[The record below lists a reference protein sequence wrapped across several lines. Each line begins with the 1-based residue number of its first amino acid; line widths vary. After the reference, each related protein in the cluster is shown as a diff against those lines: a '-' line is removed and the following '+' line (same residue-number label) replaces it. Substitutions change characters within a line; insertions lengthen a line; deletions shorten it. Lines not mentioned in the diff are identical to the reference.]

1 MIPSSKERDL
11 AQEQKTNPHPLIFL
25 SAILALI
32 FTLHSGCKKG
42 DKIPSLKQSGNFNL
56 LLITIDSLRVDR
68 IGVYG
73 FRNART
79 PNIDRLAE
87 NGLMFKNCYA
97 PVPLSLPSHCTIFT
111 GREPLA
117 HGVRNNGADFLPDSE
132 QTWAEV
138 MKNRGFETYALVSSY
153 LLHSKFGLKQGFDT
167 FDDWLDYSSIIN
179 TVRTAIAA
187 NQVFARFQS
196 WLERRTPNKFFAWVH
211 FSDPRAPTEAPPEFA
226 GMFENDPYSGK
237 VALVD
242 HYIGEMVHALEA
254 KKLMDRTVVVIA
266 GSHGEALYE
275 HREWGHGLFC
285 YEPTL
290 KVPLIIHNPTAFG
303 ESRVIASRVR
313 LLDLMPS
320 LLQLFNLE
328 SPFGVQG
335 ESFLPLLLKKNRG
348 RQIDQPVYFESMSGF
363 QEMGFAPLTGL
374 ISENYKYIS
383 LPEAELYDLKTDP
396 AEKENLVLTKSEL
409 SRKMDT
415 ALGLYIENLQGKKQ
429 EALGKAE
436 QSRQENPA
444 VKGRAFG
451 SPLARG
457 LYPRASTA
465 EVDPRAKPG
474 ALTRDVNTR
483 LSTAEADPQT
493 KPGAPAAAPAAVDPK
508 KGIDAVERM
517 LEVERLIYSEKWGGA
532 EKELQ
537 GIRSDYQ
544 DWRLP
549 QVVDYQYLMDKKKND
564 PGKIIETLR
573 QAVEK
578 YPEKDRFKL
587 SLAQMFTSTGRLGE
601 AEKICVEAL
610 AGNPRLTQAYIL
622 LGTIYRKNGTAAQV
636 RSCLEK
642 ALEQEPQNA
651 RLQLEY
657 AARLAELGE
666 KEKSLDILK
675 NLLKN
680 RSLTADPAGADIQA
694 DIGGLLIKIGEFEMA
709 NTLLLDL
716 VANGQGNSMVWTQ
729 IGLGYFNKGNLEKA
743 RESLEKAVSL
753 DPRNAIALSGM
764 GTFHLS
770 LFRRQ
775 KQKVDLEKA
784 ITYYTQAKTAS
795 PELVSAINGLGAAFR
810 YSGDPERAI
819 ACWKQV
825 LDIDPGFTD
834 IYFNLGITL
843 IETGRRQEALKYLNM
858 CKEKYSDRLSEK
870 ERQQLDSLISEI
882 K

>member
-1 MIPSSKERDL
+1 MIPGSKERDL
-11 AQEQKTNPHPLIFL
+11 AQAQKTNPHPLISL
-25 SAILALI
+25 LAILTLI

-42 DKIPSLKQSGNFNL
+42 HKIPSLKQSENFNL

-73 FRNART
+73 FRNAQT

-117 HGVRNNGADFLPDSE
+117 HGVRNNGTDFLPDSE

-138 MKNRGFETYALVSSY
+138 MKNSGFETHALVSSY

-167 FDDWLDYSSIIN
+167 FDDSLDYSSIIN
-179 TVRTAIAA
+179 NFRTTIAA
-187 NQVFARFQS
+187 DQVFSRFQS
-196 WLERRTPNKFFAWVH
+196 WLEQRTPNKFFAWVH
-211 FSDPRAPTEAPPEFA
+211 FSDPQAPYKPPPEYA
-226 GMFENDPYSGK
+226 KMSESDPYSGE

-242 HYIGEMVHALEA
+242 HYIGEIVRALEG

-266 GSHGEALYE
+266 GSHGESLQE

-290 KVPLIIHNPTAFG
+290 KVPLLIHNPTAFG
-303 ESRVIASRVR
+303 EKQVIASRVR

-328 SPFGVQG
+328 SPVGVQG
-335 ESFLPLLLKKNRG
+335 KSFLYLLSKKNRG

-396 AEKENLVLTKSEL
+396 AEMENLVLTKSEL
-409 SRKMDT
+409 AQKMDT
-415 ALGLYIENLQGKKQ
+415 ALGLYIENHQGKKQ
-429 EALGKAE
+429 EALGKAK
-436 QSRQENPA
+436 QSQRENQA
-444 VKGRAFG
+444 IKGRAFG

-465 EVDPRAKPG
+465 EVDPRAMPG
-474 ALTRDVNTR
+474 
-483 LSTAEADPQT
+483 
-493 KPGAPAAAPAAVDPK
+493 APAAVDPK

-517 LEVERLIYSEKWGGA
+517 LEVERLIYSEKWSEA
-532 EKELQ
+532 DKALQ
-537 GIRSDYQ
+537 GIRSDYK

-549 QVVDYQYLMDKKKND
+549 QAFDYQYLIDKKKND
-564 PGKIIETLR
+564 PRKIEETLR
-573 QAVEK
+573 QAAEK
-578 YPEKDRFKL
+578 YPERDRFKL
-587 SLAQMFTSTGRLGE
+587 SLAQMFTYAGRLGE
-601 AEKICVEAL
+601 AEKICVEEL
-610 AGNPRLTQAYIL
+610 ARNPSLTQAYIL
-622 LGTIYRKNGTAAQV
+622 LGTIYQKNGAAAQV
-636 RSCLEK
+636 LSCLEK

-680 RSLTADPAGADIQA
+680 RSLTADPAGANIQA

-716 VANGQGNSMVWTQ
+716 VANGKGNSMVWTQ

-743 RESLEKAVSL
+743 RESLEKAISL
-753 DPRNAIALSGM
+753 DPHNAIALSSM

-770 LFRRQ
+770 LFRLQ
-775 KQKVDLEKA
+775 KQKDDLEKA
-784 ITYYTQAKTAS
+784 ITYYTQAKKAS
-795 PELVSAINGLGAAFR
+795 PELVSAINGLGVAFR
-810 YSGDPERAI
+810 YAGDHERAI

>member
-1 MIPSSKERDL
+1 MIPGSKERDL
-11 AQEQKTNPHPLIFL
+11 AQAQKTNPHPLISL
-25 SAILALI
+25 LAILTLI

-42 DKIPSLKQSGNFNL
+42 HKIPSLKQSENFNL
-56 LLITIDSLRVDR
+56 LFITIDSLRVDH

-73 FRNART
+73 FRNAQT

-117 HGVRNNGADFLPDSE
+117 HGVRNNGTDFLPDSE

-138 MKNRGFETYALVSSY
+138 MKNQGFETYALVSSY

-167 FDDWLDYSSIIN
+167 FDDSLDYSSIIHN
-179 TVRTAIAA
+179 VWTTIAA
-187 NQVFARFQS
+187 DQVFSRFQS
-196 WLERRTPNKFFAWVH
+196 WLEQRTPNKFFAWVH
-211 FSDPRAPTEAPPEFA
+211 FCDPQAPYKPPPEYA
-226 GMFENDPYSGK
+226 RMSENDPYSGE

-242 HYIGEMVHALEA
+242 HYIGEIVHALEA

-266 GSHGEALYE
+266 GSHGEALHE

-290 KVPLIIHNPTAFG
+290 KVPLIIHNSAAFR
-303 ESRVIASRVR
+303 EKQVIASRVR

-328 SPFGVQG
+328 SPVGVQG
-335 ESFLPLLLKKNRG
+335 KSFLYLLSKKNRG

-396 AEKENLVLTKSEL
+396 AEMENLVLTKSEL
-409 SRKMDT
+409 AQKMDT
-415 ALGLYIENLQGKKQ
+415 ALGLYIENHQGKKQ
-429 EALGKAE
+429 EARGKAK
-436 QSRQENPA
+436 QSQQENQA
-444 VKGRAFG
+444 I
-451 SPLARG
+451 
-457 LYPRASTA
+457 
-465 EVDPRAKPG
+465 
-474 ALTRDVNTR
+474 
-483 LSTAEADPQT
+483 
-493 KPGAPAAAPAAVDPK
+493 DPK

-517 LEVERLIYSEKWGGA
+517 LEVERLIYFEKWGEA
-532 EKELQ
+532 DMALQ

-544 DWRLP
+544 DWKLP
-549 QVVDYQYLMDKKKND
+549 QAFDYQYLIDKKKND
-564 PGKIIETLR
+564 PRKIEETLR
-573 QAVEK
+573 QAAEK
-578 YPEKDRFKL
+578 YPESDRFKL
-587 SLAQMFTSTGRLGE
+587 SLAQMFTYTGRLGE
-601 AEKICVEAL
+601 AEKICVEEL
-610 AGNPRLTQAYIL
+610 ARNPGLTQAYIL
-622 LGTIYRKNGTAAQV
+622 LGTIYQKNGTAAQV
-636 RSCLEK
+636 LSCLEK

-680 RSLTADPAGADIQA
+680 RSLTADPAGANIQA

-716 VANGQGNSMVWTQ
+716 VANGKGNSMVWTQ

-743 RESLEKAVSL
+743 RESLEKAISL
-753 DPRNAIALSGM
+753 DPHNAIALSSL

-770 LFRRQ
+770 LFRLQ
-775 KQKVDLEKA
+775 KQKDDLEKA
-784 ITYYTQAKTAS
+784 ITYYAQAKKAS
-795 PELVSAINGLGAAFR
+795 PELVSAINGLGVAFR
-810 YSGDPERAI
+810 YAGDHERAI

-858 CKEKYSDRLSEK
+858 CKEKYSDRLREK

>member
-11 AQEQKTNPHPLIFL
+11 GQEQKTNPHPLISRL
-25 SAILALI
+25 AILTLI

-42 DKIPSLKQSGNFNL
+42 DKIPSLKQSENFNL
-56 LLITIDSLRVDR
+56 LLITVDSLRADR

-97 PVPLSLPSHCTIFT
+97 SVPLSLPSHCTIFT

-117 HGVRNNGADFLPDSE
+117 HGVRHNGADFLPDSE

-138 MKNRGFETYALVSSY
+138 MKNNGFETYALVSSY
-153 LLHSKFGLKQGFDT
+153 LLHSKFGLNQGFDA
-167 FDDWLDYSSIIN
+167 FDDWLDYGSIIN

-187 NQVFARFQS
+187 DQVFARFQS
-196 WLERRTPNKFFAWVH
+196 WLERRTPKKFFAWVH
-211 FSDPRAPTEAPPEFA
+211 FSDPRAPAEAPPEFA

-242 HYIGEMVHALEA
+242 HYIGEMVQALEA
-254 KKLMDRTVVVIA
+254 KKLMNRTVVVIA
-266 GSHGEALYE
+266 GSHGEALHE
-275 HREWGHGLFC
+275 HREWGAGLFC

-290 KVPLIIHNPTAFG
+290 KVPLIIHNPAAFG
-303 ESRVIASRVR
+303 ESRVMASRVR

-328 SPFGVQG
+328 SPVGVQG
-335 ESFLPLLLKKNRG
+335 KSFLPLLSKKNRG

-363 QEMGFAPLTGL
+363 QEMGFAPLTGF

-409 SRKMDT
+409 AQKMDT
-415 ALGLYIENLQGKKQ
+415 ALGLTIENLQGKKQ
-429 EALGKAE
+429 EAFGKAE
-436 QSRQENPA
+436 QNRQGKPA
-444 VKGRAFG
+444 VKGRASG

-457 LYPRASTA
+457 SYPRASTA

-474 ALTRDVNTR
+474 A
-483 LSTAEADPQT
+483 
-493 KPGAPAAAPAAVDPK
+493 PAAVDPK
-508 KGIDAVERM
+508 NGIDAVERM
-517 LEVERLIYSEKWGGA
+517 LEVERLIYSEKWSGA

-549 QVVDYQYLMDKKKND
+549 QVVDYQYLLDKKKND

-601 AEKICVEAL
+601 AEKIYVEAL

-622 LGTIYRKNGTAAQV
+622 LGTIYRKTGTAAQV
-636 RSCLEK
+636 LSCLDK

-651 RLQLEY
+651 RLQMEY

-680 RSLTADPAGADIQA
+680 LSLTADPAGADIQA

-709 NTLLLDL
+709 STLLLDV
-716 VANGQGNSMVWTQ
+716 VAKGQGNSLVWTQ

-764 GTFHLS
+764 GTYHLS

-784 ITYYTQAKTAS
+784 ITYYTQAKSAS

-810 YSGDPERAI
+810 YAGDPERAI

-825 LDIDPGFTD
+825 LDMDPGFTD

-843 IETGRRQEALKYLNM
+843 IETGRRQEALKYLNT

>member
-1 MIPSSKERDL
+1 MIPDSKERDL
-11 AQEQKTNPHPLIFL
+11 AQAQKTNPHPLISL
-25 SAILALI
+25 LAILTLI

-42 DKIPSLKQSGNFNL
+42 HKIPSLKQSENFNL

-73 FRNART
+73 FRNAQT

-117 HGVRNNGADFLPDSE
+117 HGVRNNGTDFLPDSE

-138 MKNRGFETYALVSSY
+138 MKNQGFETYALVSSY

-167 FDDWLDYSSIIN
+167 FDDSLDYSSIIHN
-179 TVRTAIAA
+179 FRTTIAA
-187 NQVFARFQS
+187 DQVFSRFQS
-196 WLERRTPNKFFAWVH
+196 WLEQRTPNKFFAWVH
-211 FSDPRAPTEAPPEFA
+211 FSDPQAPYKPPPEHA
-226 GMFENDPYSGK
+226 RMSENDPTSGE
-237 VALVD
+237 VALAD
-242 HYIGEMVHALEA
+242 HYIGEIVRALEA

-266 GSHGEALYE
+266 GSHGESLQE

-303 ESRVIASRVR
+303 EKQVIASRVR

-320 LLQLFNLE
+320 LFQLFNLE
-328 SPFGVQG
+328 SPVGVQG
-335 ESFLPLLLKKNRG
+335 KSFLYLLSKKNRG
-348 RQIDQPVYFESMSGF
+348 RQIDQPVYFESLSGF

-396 AEKENLVLTKSEL
+396 AEMENLALTKSEL
-409 SRKMDT
+409 AQKMDT
-415 ALGLYIENLQGKKQ
+415 ALGLYIENHQGKKQ
-429 EALGKAE
+429 EALDKAK
-436 QSRQENPA
+436 QSQQENPA
-444 VKGRAFG
+444 I
-451 SPLARG
+451 
-457 LYPRASTA
+457 
-465 EVDPRAKPG
+465 
-474 ALTRDVNTR
+474 
-483 LSTAEADPQT
+483 
-493 KPGAPAAAPAAVDPK
+493 DPK

-517 LEVERLIYSEKWGGA
+517 LEVEQLIYSEKWGDA
-532 EKELQ
+532 EKALQ
-537 GIRSDYQ
+537 GIRSDYK
-544 DWRLP
+544 DWKLP
-549 QVVDYQYLMDKKKND
+549 QAFDYQYLIDKKKND
-564 PGKIIETLR
+564 PRKIEETLR
-573 QAVEK
+573 QAAEK
-578 YPEKDRFKL
+578 YPESDRFKL
-587 SLAQMFTSTGRLGE
+587 SLAQMFTYTGRLGE
-601 AEKICVEAL
+601 AEKICVEEL
-610 AGNPRLTQAYIL
+610 ARNPGLTQAYIL
-622 LGTIYRKNGTAAQV
+622 LGTIYQKNGTAAQAL
-636 RSCLEK
+636 SCLEK
-642 ALEQEPQNA
+642 ALEQEPRNA

-657 AARLAELGE
+657 AARLAPLGE

-680 RSLTADPAGADIQA
+680 RSLTADPAGANIRA

-716 VANGQGNSMVWTQ
+716 VANGKGNSMVWTQ

-743 RESLEKAVSL
+743 RESLEKAISL
-753 DPRNAIALSGM
+753 DPDNALALSSM

-770 LFRRQ
+770 LFRLQ
-775 KQKVDLEKA
+775 KQKDDLEKA
-784 ITYYTQAKTAS
+784 ITYYTQAKKAS
-795 PELVSAINGLGAAFR
+795 PELVSAINGLGVALR
-810 YSGDPERAI
+810 YAGDHERAI

-843 IETGRRQEALKYLNM
+843 IETGRRQEALKYLNK

>member
-1 MIPSSKERDL
+1 MIPGSKERDL
-11 AQEQKTNPHPLIFL
+11 AQAQKTNPHSLISL
-25 SAILALI
+25 LAILSLI

-42 DKIPSLKQSGNFNL
+42 HEIPSLKQSENFNL

-73 FRNART
+73 FRNAQT

-117 HGVRNNGADFLPDSE
+117 HGVRNNGTDFLPESE

-138 MKNRGFETYALVSSY
+138 MKNQGFETYALVSSY

-167 FDDWLDYSSIIN
+167 FDDSLDYSSIIHN
-179 TVRTAIAA
+179 VWTTIAA
-187 NQVFARFQS
+187 DQVFTRFQS
-196 WLERRTPNKFFAWVH
+196 WLEQRTPNKFFAWVH
-211 FSDPRAPTEAPPEFA
+211 FSDPQAPHNPPPEYA
-226 GMFENDPYSGK
+226 KMSENDPYSGE

-242 HYIGEMVHALEA
+242 HYIGEMVRTLEG

-266 GSHGEALYE
+266 GSHGEALHE

-290 KVPLIIHNPTAFG
+290 KVPLIIHNSAAFR
-303 ESRVIASRVR
+303 EKQVIASRVR

-328 SPFGVQG
+328 SPVGVQG
-335 ESFLPLLLKKNRG
+335 KSFLYLLSKKNRG

-396 AEKENLVLTKSEL
+396 AEMENLVLTKSEL
-409 SRKMDT
+409 AQKMDT
-415 ALGLYIENLQGKKQ
+415 ALGLYIENHQGKKQ
-429 EALGKAE
+429 EALGKAK
-436 QSRQENPA
+436 QSQQENQA
-444 VKGRAFG
+444 I
-451 SPLARG
+451 
-457 LYPRASTA
+457 
-465 EVDPRAKPG
+465 
-474 ALTRDVNTR
+474 
-483 LSTAEADPQT
+483 
-493 KPGAPAAAPAAVDPK
+493 DPK
-508 KGIDAVERM
+508 KGIDAVERL
-517 LEVERLIYSEKWGGA
+517 LEVERLIYSEKWSEA
-532 EKELQ
+532 DKALQ
-537 GIRSDYQ
+537 GIRSDYK
-544 DWRLP
+544 DWKLP
-549 QVVDYQYLMDKKKND
+549 QAFDYQYLIDKKKND
-564 PGKIIETLR
+564 PRKIEETLR
-573 QAVEK
+573 QAAQK
-578 YPEKDRFKL
+578 YPESDRFKL
-587 SLAQMFTSTGRLGE
+587 SLAQMFTYTGRLGE
-601 AEKICVEAL
+601 AEKICVEEL
-610 AGNPRLTQAYIL
+610 ARNPSLTQAYIL
-622 LGTIYRKNGTAAQV
+622 LGTIYQKNGTAAQV
-636 RSCLEK
+636 LSCLEK

-680 RSLTADPAGADIQA
+680 RSLTTDPAGANIQA
-694 DIGGLLIKIGEFEMA
+694 DIGALLIKIGEFEMA
-709 NTLLLDL
+709 TTLLLDL
-716 VANGQGNSMVWTQ
+716 VANGKGNSMVWTQ

-743 RESLEKAVSL
+743 RESLEKAISL
-753 DPRNAIALSGM
+753 DPQNAIALSSM

-770 LFRRQ
+770 LFRLQ
-775 KQKVDLEKA
+775 KQKDDLEKA
-784 ITYYTQAKTAS
+784 ITYYTQAKKAS
-795 PELVSAINGLGAAFR
+795 PELVSAINGLGVAFR
-810 YSGDPERAI
+810 YAGDHERAI

>member
-1 MIPSSKERDL
+1 MIPGSKERDL
-11 AQEQKTNPHPLIFL
+11 AQAQKTNPHPLISL
-25 SAILALI
+25 LAILTLI

-42 DKIPSLKQSGNFNL
+42 DKIPSLKQSENFNL
-56 LLITIDSLRVDR
+56 LLITTDSLRVDR

-73 FRNART
+73 FRNAQT

-117 HGVRNNGADFLPDSE
+117 HGVRNNGTDFLPDSE

-138 MKNRGFETYALVSSY
+138 MKNQGFETYALVSSY
-153 LLHSKFGLKQGFDT
+153 LLHSKFGLKQGFDA
-167 FDDWLDYSSIIN
+167 FNDSLDYSSIIN
-179 TVRTAIAA
+179 NFRTTIAA
-187 NQVFARFQS
+187 DQVFARFQS
-196 WLERRTPNKFFAWVH
+196 WLEQRTPNKFFAWVH
-211 FSDPRAPTEAPPEFA
+211 FSDPQAPYKPPPEYA
-226 GMFENDPYSGK
+226 KMSENDPYSGE

-242 HYIGEMVHALEA
+242 HYIGEMVRALEG
-254 KKLMDRTVVVIA
+254 KKLRDRTVVVIA
-266 GSHGEALYE
+266 GSHGESLQE
-275 HREWGHGLFC
+275 HRELGHGLFC

-290 KVPLIIHNPTAFG
+290 KVPLIIHNPTAFR
-303 ESRVIASRVR
+303 EKQVIASRVR

-328 SPFGVQG
+328 SPVGVQG
-335 ESFLPLLLKKNRG
+335 KSFLYLLSKKNRG
-348 RQIDQPVYFESMSGF
+348 RQIDQPVYFESMYGF

-396 AEKENLVLTKSEL
+396 AEMENLVLTKSEL
-409 SRKMDT
+409 AQKMDT
-415 ALGLYIENLQGKKQ
+415 ALGLYIENHQGKKQ
-429 EALGKAE
+429 EALDKAK
-436 QSRQENPA
+436 QSQQENQA
-444 VKGRAFG
+444 I
-451 SPLARG
+451 
-457 LYPRASTA
+457 
-465 EVDPRAKPG
+465 
-474 ALTRDVNTR
+474 
-483 LSTAEADPQT
+483 
-493 KPGAPAAAPAAVDPK
+493 DPK

-517 LEVERLIYSEKWGGA
+517 LEVERLIYSEKWSEA
-532 EKELQ
+532 DKALQ
-537 GIRSDYQ
+537 GIRSDYK
-544 DWRLP
+544 DWKLP
-549 QVVDYQYLMDKKKND
+549 QVVDYQYLIDKKKND
-564 PGKIIETLR
+564 PRKIEETLR
-573 QAVEK
+573 QAAEK
-578 YPEKDRFKL
+578 YPESDRFKL
-587 SLAQMFTSTGRLGE
+587 SLAQMFTYTGRLEE
-601 AEKICVEAL
+601 AEKICVEEL
-610 AGNPRLTQAYIL
+610 ARNPSLTQAYIL
-622 LGTIYRKNGTAAQV
+622 LGTIYQKNGTAAQV
-636 RSCLEK
+636 LSCLEK

-680 RSLTADPAGADIQA
+680 RSLTADPAGATIQA

-716 VANGQGNSMVWTQ
+716 VANGKGNSMVWTQ

-743 RESLEKAVSL
+743 RESLEKAISL
-753 DPRNAIALSGM
+753 DPHNAIALSSM
-764 GTFHLS
+764 GTFRLS
-770 LFRRQ
+770 LFRLQ
-775 KQKVDLEKA
+775 KQKDDLEKA
-784 ITYYTQAKTAS
+784 ITYYTQAKKAS
-795 PELVSAINGLGAAFR
+795 PELVSAINGLGVAFR
-810 YSGDPERAI
+810 YAGDHERAI

>member
-1 MIPSSKERDL
+1 MIPDSKERDL
-11 AQEQKTNPHPLIFL
+11 AQAQKTNPHPLISL
-25 SAILALI
+25 LAILTLI

-42 DKIPSLKQSGNFNL
+42 HKIPSLKQSENFNL

-73 FRNART
+73 FRNAQT

-117 HGVRNNGADFLPDSE
+117 HGVRNNGTDFLPDSE

-138 MKNRGFETYALVSSY
+138 MKNQGFETYALVSSY

-167 FDDWLDYSSIIN
+167 FDDSLDYSSIIHN
-179 TVRTAIAA
+179 FRTTIAA
-187 NQVFARFQS
+187 DQVFSRFQS
-196 WLERRTPNKFFAWVH
+196 WLEQRTPNKFFAWVH
-211 FSDPRAPTEAPPEFA
+211 FSDPQAPYNPPPEHA
-226 GMFENDPYSGK
+226 RMSENDPTSGE
-237 VALVD
+237 VALAD
-242 HYIGEMVHALEA
+242 HYIGEIVRALEA

-266 GSHGEALYE
+266 GSHGESLQE

-303 ESRVIASRVR
+303 EKQVIASRVR

-328 SPFGVQG
+328 SPVGVQG
-335 ESFLPLLLKKNRG
+335 KSFLYLLSKKNRG
-348 RQIDQPVYFESMSGF
+348 RQIDQPVYFESLSGF

-396 AEKENLVLTKSEL
+396 AEMENLALTKSEL
-409 SRKMDT
+409 AQKMDT
-415 ALGLYIENLQGKKQ
+415 ALGLYIENHQGKKQ
-429 EALGKAE
+429 EALDKAK
-436 QSRQENPA
+436 QSQQENPA
-444 VKGRAFG
+444 I
-451 SPLARG
+451 
-457 LYPRASTA
+457 
-465 EVDPRAKPG
+465 
-474 ALTRDVNTR
+474 
-483 LSTAEADPQT
+483 
-493 KPGAPAAAPAAVDPK
+493 DPK

-517 LEVERLIYSEKWGGA
+517 LEVEQLIYSEKWGDA
-532 EKELQ
+532 EKALQ
-537 GIRSDYQ
+537 GIRSDYK
-544 DWRLP
+544 DWKLP
-549 QVVDYQYLMDKKKND
+549 QAFDYQYLIDKKKND
-564 PGKIIETLR
+564 PRKIEETLR
-573 QAVEK
+573 QAAEK
-578 YPEKDRFKL
+578 YPESDRFKL
-587 SLAQMFTSTGRLGE
+587 SLAQMFTYTGRLGE
-601 AEKICVEAL
+601 AEKICVEEL
-610 AGNPRLTQAYIL
+610 ARNPGLTQAYIL
-622 LGTIYRKNGTAAQV
+622 LGTIYQKNGTAAQAL
-636 RSCLEK
+636 SCLEK
-642 ALEQEPQNA
+642 ALEQEPRNA

-657 AARLAELGE
+657 AARLAPLGE

-680 RSLTADPAGADIQA
+680 RSLTADPAGANIRA

-716 VANGQGNSMVWTQ
+716 VANGKGNSMVWTQ

-743 RESLEKAVSL
+743 RESLEKAISQ
-753 DPRNAIALSGM
+753 DPDNALALSSM

-770 LFRRQ
+770 LFRLQ
-775 KQKVDLEKA
+775 KQKDDLEKA
-784 ITYYTQAKTAS
+784 ITYYTQAKKAS
-795 PELVSAINGLGAAFR
+795 PELVSAINGLGVALR
-810 YSGDPERAI
+810 YAGDHERAI

-843 IETGRRQEALKYLNM
+843 IETGRRQEALKYLNK

>member
-1 MIPSSKERDL
+1 MIPDSKEQDL
-11 AQEQKTNPHPLIFL
+11 AQAQKTNPHPLISL
-25 SAILALI
+25 LAILTLI

-42 DKIPSLKQSGNFNL
+42 HKIPSLKQSENFNL

-73 FRNART
+73 FRNAQT

-97 PVPLSLPSHCTIFT
+97 PVPLILPSHCTIFT

-117 HGVRNNGADFLPDSE
+117 HGVRNNGTDFLPDSE

-138 MKNRGFETYALVSSY
+138 MKNQGFETYALVSSY

-167 FDDWLDYSSIIN
+167 FDDSLDYSSIIHN
-179 TVRTAIAA
+179 FRTTIAA
-187 NQVFARFQS
+187 DQVFSRFQS
-196 WLERRTPNKFFAWVH
+196 WLEQRTPNKFFAWVH
-211 FSDPRAPTEAPPEFA
+211 FSDPQAPYKPPPEHA
-226 GMFENDPYSGK
+226 RMSENDPTSGE
-237 VALVD
+237 VALAD
-242 HYIGEMVHALEA
+242 HYIGEIVRALEA

-266 GSHGEALYE
+266 GSHGESLQE

-303 ESRVIASRVR
+303 EKQVIASRVR

-320 LLQLFNLE
+320 LFQLFNLE
-328 SPFGVQG
+328 SPVGVQG
-335 ESFLPLLLKKNRG
+335 KSFLYLLSKKNRG
-348 RQIDQPVYFESMSGF
+348 RQIDQPVYFESLSGF

-396 AEKENLVLTKSEL
+396 AEMENLALTKSEL
-409 SRKMDT
+409 AQKMDT
-415 ALGLYIENLQGKKQ
+415 ALGLYIENHQGKKQ
-429 EALGKAE
+429 EALDKAK
-436 QSRQENPA
+436 QSQREN
-444 VKGRAFG
+444 
-451 SPLARG
+451 LAI
-457 LYPRASTA
+457 
-465 EVDPRAKPG
+465 
-474 ALTRDVNTR
+474 
-483 LSTAEADPQT
+483 
-493 KPGAPAAAPAAVDPK
+493 DPK

-517 LEVERLIYSEKWGGA
+517 LEVEQLIYSEKWGDA
-532 EKELQ
+532 EKALQ
-537 GIRSDYQ
+537 GIRSDYK
-544 DWRLP
+544 DWKLP
-549 QVVDYQYLMDKKKND
+549 QAFDYQYLIDKKKND
-564 PGKIIETLR
+564 PRKIEETLR
-573 QAVEK
+573 QAAEK
-578 YPEKDRFKL
+578 YPESDRFKL
-587 SLAQMFTSTGRLGE
+587 SLAQMFTYTGRLGE
-601 AEKICVEAL
+601 AEKICVEEL
-610 AGNPRLTQAYIL
+610 ARNPGLTQAYIL
-622 LGTIYRKNGTAAQV
+622 LGTIYQKNGTAAQAL
-636 RSCLEK
+636 SCLEK
-642 ALEQEPQNA
+642 ALEQEPRNA

-657 AARLAELGE
+657 AARLASLGE

-680 RSLTADPAGADIQA
+680 RSLTADPAGANIRA

-716 VANGQGNSMVWTQ
+716 VANGKGNSMVWTQ

-743 RESLEKAVSL
+743 RESLEKAISQ
-753 DPRNAIALSGM
+753 DPDNALALSSM

-770 LFRRQ
+770 LFRLQ
-775 KQKVDLEKA
+775 KQKDDLEKA
-784 ITYYTQAKTAS
+784 ITYYTQAKKAS
-795 PELVSAINGLGAAFR
+795 PELVSAINGLGVALR
-810 YSGDPERAI
+810 YAGDHERAI

-843 IETGRRQEALKYLNM
+843 IETGRRQEALKYLNK

>member
-1 MIPSSKERDL
+1 MIPGSKERDL
-11 AQEQKTNPHPLIFL
+11 AQAQKTNPHPLISL
-25 SAILALI
+25 LAILTLL

-42 DKIPSLKQSGNFNL
+42 HKIPSLKQSENFNL

-73 FRNART
+73 FRNAQT

-117 HGVRNNGADFLPDSE
+117 HGVRNNGTDFLPDSE

-138 MKNRGFETYALVSSY
+138 MKNQGFETYALVSSY

-167 FDDWLDYSSIIN
+167 FDDSLDYSSIIN
-179 TVRTAIAA
+179 NFRTTIAA
-187 NQVFARFQS
+187 DQVFARFQS
-196 WLERRTPNKFFAWVH
+196 WLEQRTPNKFFAWVH
-211 FSDPRAPTEAPPEFA
+211 FSDPQGPYKPPPEYA
-226 GMFENDPYSGK
+226 KMSENDPYSGE

-242 HYIGEMVHALEA
+242 HYIGETVHALEG

-266 GSHGEALYE
+266 GSHGEALHE

-303 ESRVIASRVR
+303 EKQVIASRVR

-328 SPFGVQG
+328 SPVGVQG
-335 ESFLPLLLKKNRG
+335 KSFLYLLSKKNRG

-396 AEKENLVLTKSEL
+396 AEMENLVLTKSEL
-409 SRKMDT
+409 AQKMDT
-415 ALGLYIENLQGKKQ
+415 ALGLYIENHQGKKQ
-429 EALGKAE
+429 EALGKAK
-436 QSRQENPA
+436 QSQRENQA
-444 VKGRAFG
+444 I
-451 SPLARG
+451 
-457 LYPRASTA
+457 
-465 EVDPRAKPG
+465 
-474 ALTRDVNTR
+474 
-483 LSTAEADPQT
+483 
-493 KPGAPAAAPAAVDPK
+493 DPK
-508 KGIDAVERM
+508 NGIDAVERM
-517 LEVERLIYSEKWGGA
+517 LEVERLIYSEKWGDA
-532 EKELQ
+532 EKALQ
-537 GIRSDYQ
+537 GIRSDYK

-549 QVVDYQYLMDKKKND
+549 QAFDYQYLIDKKKND
-564 PGKIIETLR
+564 PRKIEETLR
-573 QAVEK
+573 QAAEK
-578 YPEKDRFKL
+578 YPERDRFKL
-587 SLAQMFTSTGRLGE
+587 SLAQMFTYAGRLGE
-601 AEKICVEAL
+601 AEKICVEEL
-610 AGNPRLTQAYIL
+610 ARNPGLTQAYIL
-622 LGTIYRKNGTAAQV
+622 LGTIYQKNGTAAQV
-636 RSCLEK
+636 LSCLEK

-680 RSLTADPAGADIQA
+680 RSLTADPAGANIQA

-716 VANGQGNSMVWTQ
+716 VANGKGNSMVWTQ

-743 RESLEKAVSL
+743 RESLEKAISL
-753 DPRNAIALSGM
+753 DPHNALALSSL

-770 LFRRQ
+770 LFRLQ
-775 KQKVDLEKA
+775 KQKDDLEKA
-784 ITYYTQAKTAS
+784 ITYYTQAKKAS
-795 PELVSAINGLGAAFR
+795 PELVSAINGLGVAFR
-810 YSGDPERAI
+810 YAGDHERAI

>member
-1 MIPSSKERDL
+1 MIPDSKERDR
-11 AQEQKTNPHPLIFL
+11 AQAQKTNPHPLISL
-25 SAILALI
+25 LAILTLI

-42 DKIPSLKQSGNFNL
+42 HKIPSLKQSENFNL

-73 FRNART
+73 FRNAQT

-117 HGVRNNGADFLPDSE
+117 HGVRNNGTDFLPDRE

-138 MKNRGFETYALVSSY
+138 MKNQGFETYALVSSY

-167 FDDWLDYSSIIN
+167 FDDSLDYSSIIHN
-179 TVRTAIAA
+179 VWTTIAA
-187 NQVFARFQS
+187 DQVFTRFQS
-196 WLERRTPNKFFAWVH
+196 WLEQRTPNKFFAWVH
-211 FSDPRAPTEAPPEFA
+211 FSDPQAPYKPPPEYA
-226 GMFENDPYSGK
+226 KMSENDPYSGE
-237 VALVD
+237 VALAD
-242 HYIGEMVHALEA
+242 HYIGEIVRALEA

-266 GSHGEALYE
+266 GSHGEALQE
-275 HREWGHGLFC
+275 HQEWGHGLFC

-290 KVPLIIHNPTAFG
+290 KVPLIIHNSAAFR
-303 ESRVIASRVR
+303 EKQVIASRVR

-328 SPFGVQG
+328 SPVGVQG
-335 ESFLPLLLKKNRG
+335 KSFLYLLSKKNRG

-396 AEKENLVLTKSEL
+396 AEMENLALTKSEL
-409 SRKMDT
+409 AQKMDT
-415 ALGLYIENLQGKKQ
+415 ALGLYIENHQGKKQ
-429 EALGKAE
+429 EALDKAK
-436 QSRQENPA
+436 QSQQENQA
-444 VKGRAFG
+444 IKGRAFG

-465 EVDPRAKPG
+465 EVDPRAMPG
-474 ALTRDVNTR
+474 
-483 LSTAEADPQT
+483 
-493 KPGAPAAAPAAVDPK
+493 APAAVDPK

-517 LEVERLIYSEKWGGA
+517 LEVERLIYSEKWGEA

-537 GIRSDYQ
+537 GIRSDYK
-544 DWRLP
+544 DWKLP
-549 QVVDYQYLMDKKKND
+549 QAFDYQYLIDKKKND
-564 PGKIIETLR
+564 PRKIEEILR
-573 QAVEK
+573 QAAEK
-578 YPEKDRFKL
+578 YPESDRFKL
-587 SLAQMFTSTGRLGE
+587 SLAQMFTYTGRLGE
-601 AEKICVEAL
+601 AEKICVEEL
-610 AGNPRLTQAYIL
+610 ARNPSLTQAYIL
-622 LGTIYRKNGTAAQV
+622 LGTIYQKNGTAAQV
-636 RSCLEK
+636 LSCLEK

-657 AARLAELGE
+657 AARLAPLGE

-680 RSLTADPAGADIQA
+680 RSLTADPAGANIQA

-716 VANGQGNSMVWTQ
+716 VANGKGNSMVWTQ

-743 RESLEKAVSL
+743 RESLEKAISL
-753 DPRNAIALSGM
+753 DPHNAIALSSM

-770 LFRRQ
+770 LFRLQ
-775 KQKVDLEKA
+775 KQKDDLEKA
-784 ITYYTQAKTAS
+784 ITYYSQAKKAS
-795 PELVSAINGLGAAFR
+795 PELVSAINGLGVAFR
-810 YSGDPERAI
+810 YAGDHERAI

>member
-1 MIPSSKERDL
+1 MIPGSKDRDL
-11 AQEQKTNPHPLIFL
+11 GQAQKTNPHPLISL
-25 SAILALI
+25 LAILTLI
-32 FTLHSGCKKG
+32 LTLHSGCKKG
-42 DKIPSLKQSGNFNL
+42 NQIPSLKQSENFNL

-68 IGVYG
+68 IGAYG
-73 FRNART
+73 SKNGQT

-87 NGLMFKNCYA
+87 NGLMFKSCYA
-97 PVPLSLPSHCTIFT
+97 SVPLSLPSHCTIFT

-117 HGVRNNGADFLPDSE
+117 HGVRNNGTDVLPDGE

-138 MKNRGFETYALVSSY
+138 MKNHGFETYGLVSSY

-167 FDDWLDYSSIIN
+167 FDDSLDYSSIIN
-179 TVRTAIAA
+179 NFRTTIAA
-187 NQVFARFQS
+187 DQVFARFQS
-196 WLERRTPNKFFAWVH
+196 WLEQRTPNKFFAWVH
-211 FSDPRAPTEAPPEFA
+211 FSDPQAPYEAPPEYA
-226 GMFENDPYSGK
+226 RMFENDPYSGE
-237 VALVD
+237 VALAD

-266 GSHGEALYE
+266 GSHGEALHE

-303 ESRVIASRVR
+303 EKQVIASRVR

-328 SPFGVQG
+328 SPAGVQG
-335 ESFLPLLLKKNRG
+335 KSFLHLLSKKNRD
-348 RQIDQPVYFESMSGF
+348 RQIDQPVYFESLSGF
-363 QEMGFAPLTGL
+363 KEMGFAPLTGL

-383 LPEAELYDLKTDP
+383 LPEAELYDLITDP
-396 AEKENLVLTKSEL
+396 AETENLIPTKSDL
-409 SRKMDT
+409 AKKMD
-415 ALGLYIENLQGKKQ
+415 ADLKLYIEQHLGKKP
-429 EALGKAE
+429 EAPAKAE
-436 QSRQENPA
+436 QGRPEN
-444 VKGRAFG
+444 
-451 SPLARG
+451 S
-457 LYPRASTA
+457 
-465 EVDPRAKPG
+465 
-474 ALTRDVNTR
+474 
-483 LSTAEADPQT
+483 
-493 KPGAPAAAPAAVDPK
+493 AVDPK
-508 KGIDAVERM
+508 KGIPAIERM
-517 LEVERLIYSEKWGGA
+517 IEVERLIYSEKWSDA

-537 GIRSDYQ
+537 GIRSDFNG
-544 DWRLP
+544 WKLP
-549 QVVDYQYLMDKKKND
+549 QLYDDQYLIDKKKND
-564 PGKIIETLR
+564 PRKIEETLR
-573 QAVEK
+573 QAAEK
-578 YPEKDRFKL
+578 YPESARFKL
-587 SLAQMFTSTGRLGE
+587 SLAQFFVSTGRLGE
-601 AEKICVEAL
+601 AEKICVEEL
-610 AGNPRLTQAYIL
+610 ARNPSLTQAYIL
-622 LGTIYRKNGTAAQV
+622 LGTIYQKNGTAAQV
-636 RSCLEK
+636 LSCLEK
-642 ALEQEPQNA
+642 ALKQEPQNA

-680 RSLTADPAGADIQA
+680 RLLTADPAGANIQA

-716 VANGQGNSMVWTQ
+716 VANGQGNCMVWTQ
-729 IGLGYFNKGNLEKA
+729 IGLGYLNKGNLEKA

-753 DPRNAIALSGM
+753 DPHNAIALSSM
-764 GTFHLS
+764 GTFRLS
-770 LFRRQ
+770 LFRLQ
-775 KQKVDLEKA
+775 KQKDDLEKA
-784 ITYYTQAKTAS
+784 ITYYTQAKKAS
-795 PELVSAINGLGAAFR
+795 PELVSAINGLGVAFR
-810 YSGDPERAI
+810 YAGDHERAL

-858 CKEKYSDRLSEK
+858 CKKKYSDRLSEK

>member
-1 MIPSSKERDL
+1 MIPDSKERDL
-11 AQEQKTNPHPLIFL
+11 AQAQKTNPHPLISL
-25 SAILALI
+25 LAILTLI

-42 DKIPSLKQSGNFNL
+42 HEIPSLKQSENFNL

-73 FRNART
+73 FRNAQT

-97 PVPLSLPSHCTIFT
+97 PVPLSLPSHCTIFS

-138 MKNRGFETYALVSSY
+138 MKNSGFETHALVSSY

-167 FDDWLDYSSIIN
+167 FDDSLDYSSIIHN
-179 TVRTAIAA
+179 VWTTIAA
-187 NQVFARFQS
+187 DQVFSRFQS
-196 WLERRTPNKFFAWVH
+196 WLEQRTPNKFFAWVH
-211 FSDPRAPTEAPPEFA
+211 FSDPQAPYKPPPEYA
-226 GMFENDPYSGK
+226 RMSENDPYSGE

-242 HYIGEMVHALEA
+242 HYIGEIVHALEA

-266 GSHGEALYE
+266 GSHGEALHE

-290 KVPLIIHNPTAFG
+290 KVPLIIHNSAAFR
-303 ESRVIASRVR
+303 EKQVIASRVR

-328 SPFGVQG
+328 SPVGVQG
-335 ESFLPLLLKKNRG
+335 KSFLYLLSKKNRG

-396 AEKENLVLTKSEL
+396 AEIENLVLTKSEL
-409 SRKMDT
+409 AQKMDT
-415 ALGLYIENLQGKKQ
+415 ALRLYIENHQGKKQ
-429 EALGKAE
+429 EALGKAK
-436 QSRQENPA
+436 QSQQENQA
-444 VKGRAFG
+444 I
-451 SPLARG
+451 
-457 LYPRASTA
+457 
-465 EVDPRAKPG
+465 
-474 ALTRDVNTR
+474 
-483 LSTAEADPQT
+483 
-493 KPGAPAAAPAAVDPK
+493 DPK

-517 LEVERLIYSEKWGGA
+517 LEVERLIYSEKWGDA

-544 DWRLP
+544 DWKLP
-549 QVVDYQYLMDKKKND
+549 QVVDYQYLIDKKKND
-564 PGKIIETLR
+564 PRKIEETLR
-573 QAVEK
+573 QAAEK
-578 YPEKDRFKL
+578 YPESDRFKL
-587 SLAQMFTSTGRLGE
+587 SLAQMFTYTGRLGE
-601 AEKICVEAL
+601 AEKICVEEL
-610 AGNPRLTQAYIL
+610 ARNPSLTQAYIL
-622 LGTIYRKNGTAAQV
+622 LGTIYQKNGTAAQV
-636 RSCLEK
+636 LSCLEK

-680 RSLTADPAGADIQA
+680 RSLTADPAGANIQA

-716 VANGQGNSMVWTQ
+716 VANGKGNSMVWTQ

-743 RESLEKAVSL
+743 RESLEKAISL
-753 DPRNAIALSGM
+753 DPHNAIALSSM

-770 LFRRQ
+770 LFRLQ
-775 KQKVDLEKA
+775 KQKDDLEKA
-784 ITYYTQAKTAS
+784 ITYYSQAKKAS
-795 PELVSAINGLGAAFR
+795 PELVSALNGLGVAFS
-810 YSGDPERAI
+810 YAGDHERAI

>member
-1 MIPSSKERDL
+1 MIPGSKERDL
-11 AQEQKTNPHPLIFL
+11 AQAQKTNPHPLISL
-25 SAILALI
+25 LAILTLI

-42 DKIPSLKQSGNFNL
+42 NKIPSLKQSENFNL

-73 FRNART
+73 FRNAQT

-117 HGVRNNGADFLPDSE
+117 HGVRNNGTDFLPDSE

-138 MKNRGFETYALVSSY
+138 MKNQGFETYALVSSY

-167 FDDWLDYSSIIN
+167 FDDSLDYSSIIN
-179 TVRTAIAA
+179 NFRTTIAA
-187 NQVFARFQS
+187 DQVFARFQS
-196 WLERRTPNKFFAWVH
+196 WLEQRTPNKFFAWVH
-211 FSDPRAPTEAPPEFA
+211 FSDPQAPYKPPPEYA
-226 GMFENDPYSGK
+226 KMSENDPYSGE

-266 GSHGEALYE
+266 GSHGESLQE

-290 KVPLIIHNPTAFG
+290 KVPLIIHNSAAFR
-303 ESRVIASRVR
+303 EKQVIASRVR

-328 SPFGVQG
+328 SPVGVQG
-335 ESFLPLLLKKNRG
+335 KSFLYLLSKKNRG
-348 RQIDQPVYFESMSGF
+348 RQIDQPVYFESMYGF

-374 ISENYKYIS
+374 ISENSKYIS

-396 AEKENLVLTKSEL
+396 AEMENLVLTKSEL
-409 SRKMDT
+409 AQKMDT
-415 ALGLYIENLQGKKQ
+415 ALGLYIENHQGKKQ
-429 EALGKAE
+429 EALGKAK
-436 QSRQENPA
+436 QSQQENQA
-444 VKGRAFG
+444 I
-451 SPLARG
+451 
-457 LYPRASTA
+457 
-465 EVDPRAKPG
+465 
-474 ALTRDVNTR
+474 
-483 LSTAEADPQT
+483 
-493 KPGAPAAAPAAVDPK
+493 DPK

-517 LEVERLIYSEKWGGA
+517 LEVERLIYSEKWGDA
-532 EKELQ
+532 EKALQ
-537 GIRSDYQ
+537 GIRSDYK
-544 DWRLP
+544 DWKLP
-549 QVVDYQYLMDKKKND
+549 QAFDYQYLIDKKKND
-564 PGKIIETLR
+564 PRKIEETLR
-573 QAVEK
+573 QAAEK
-578 YPEKDRFKL
+578 YPESDRFKL
-587 SLAQMFTSTGRLGE
+587 SLAQMFTYTGRLGE
-601 AEKICVEAL
+601 AEKICVEEL
-610 AGNPRLTQAYIL
+610 ARNSGLTQAYIL
-622 LGTIYRKNGTAAQV
+622 LGTIYQKNGRTTQAL
-636 RSCLEK
+636 SCLEK
-642 ALEQEPQNA
+642 ALDQEPQNV

-680 RSLTADPAGADIQA
+680 RSLTADPAGANIQA
-694 DIGGLLIKIGEFEMA
+694 DIGGLLIKIGEYEMA

-716 VANGQGNSMVWTQ
+716 VANGKGNSMVWTH

-743 RESLEKAVSL
+743 RESLEKAISL
-753 DPRNAIALSGM
+753 DPHNALALSSL

-770 LFRRQ
+770 LFRLQ
-775 KQKVDLEKA
+775 KQKDDLEKA
-784 ITYYTQAKTAS
+784 ITYYTQAKEAS
-795 PELVSAINGLGAAFR
+795 PELVSAINGLGVAFR
-810 YSGDPERAI
+810 YAGDHERAI

>member
-1 MIPSSKERDL
+1 MIPGSKERDL
-11 AQEQKTNPHPLIFL
+11 AQAQKTNPHSLISL
-25 SAILALI
+25 LAILTLI

-42 DKIPSLKQSGNFNL
+42 HKIPSLKQSENFNL
-56 LLITIDSLRVDR
+56 LFITIDSLRVDH

-73 FRNART
+73 FRNAQT

-117 HGVRNNGADFLPDSE
+117 HGVRNNGTDFLPDSE

-138 MKNRGFETYALVSSY
+138 MKNQGFETYALVSSY
-153 LLHSKFGLKQGFDT
+153 LLHSKFGLKQGFDA
-167 FDDWLDYSSIIN
+167 FDDSLDYSSIIN
-179 TVRTAIAA
+179 NFRTTIAA
-187 NQVFARFQS
+187 DQVFARFQS
-196 WLERRTPNKFFAWVH
+196 WLEQRTPNKFFAWVH
-211 FSDPRAPTEAPPEFA
+211 FSDPQAPYKPPPEYA
-226 GMFENDPYSGK
+226 RMSENDPYSGE

-242 HYIGEMVHALEA
+242 HYIGEIVHALEA

-266 GSHGEALYE
+266 GSHGEALHE

-290 KVPLIIHNPTAFG
+290 KVPLIIHNSAAFR
-303 ESRVIASRVR
+303 EKQVIASRVR

-328 SPFGVQG
+328 SPVGVQG
-335 ESFLPLLLKKNRG
+335 KSFLYLLSKKNRG

-396 AEKENLVLTKSEL
+396 AEMENLVLTKSEL
-409 SRKMDT
+409 AQKMDT
-415 ALGLYIENLQGKKQ
+415 ALGLYIENHQGKKQ
-429 EALGKAE
+429 EALGKAK
-436 QSRQENPA
+436 QSQQENQA
-444 VKGRAFG
+444 I
-451 SPLARG
+451 
-457 LYPRASTA
+457 
-465 EVDPRAKPG
+465 
-474 ALTRDVNTR
+474 
-483 LSTAEADPQT
+483 
-493 KPGAPAAAPAAVDPK
+493 DPK
-508 KGIDAVERM
+508 RGIDAVERM
-517 LEVERLIYSEKWGGA
+517 LEVERLIYSEKWGDA
-532 EKELQ
+532 EKALQ

-549 QVVDYQYLMDKKKND
+549 QAFDYQYLIDKKKND
-564 PGKIIETLR
+564 PRKIEETLR
-573 QAVEK
+573 QAAEK
-578 YPEKDRFKL
+578 YPESDRFKL
-587 SLAQMFTSTGRLGE
+587 SLAQMFTYAGRLGE
-601 AEKICVEAL
+601 AEKICVEEL
-610 AGNPRLTQAYIL
+610 ARNPSLTQAYIL
-622 LGTIYRKNGTAAQV
+622 LGTIYQKNGTAAQV
-636 RSCLEK
+636 LSCLEK

-657 AARLAELGE
+657 AARLVELGE

-680 RSLTADPAGADIQA
+680 RSLTADPAGANIQA

-716 VANGQGNSMVWTQ
+716 VANGKGNSMVWTQ

-743 RESLEKAVSL
+743 RESLEKAISL
-753 DPRNAIALSGM
+753 DPHNAIALSSL

-770 LFRRQ
+770 LFRLQ
-775 KQKVDLEKA
+775 KQKDDLEKA
-784 ITYYTQAKTAS
+784 ITYYAQAKKAS
-795 PELVSAINGLGAAFR
+795 PELVSAINGLGVAFR
-810 YSGDPERAI
+810 YAGDHERAI

-858 CKEKYSDRLSEK
+858 CKEKYSDRLREK

>member
-11 AQEQKTNPHPLIFL
+11 GQEQKTNPHPLISRL
-25 SAILALI
+25 AILTLI

-42 DKIPSLKQSGNFNL
+42 DKIPSLKQSENFNL
-56 LLITIDSLRVDR
+56 LLITVDSLRADR

-111 GREPLA
+111 GREPPA

-138 MKNRGFETYALVSSY
+138 MKNNGFETYALVSSY
-153 LLHSKFGLKQGFDT
+153 LLHSKFGLKQGFDA
-167 FDDWLDYSSIIN
+167 FDDSLDYGSIIN

-187 NQVFARFQS
+187 DQVFARFRS

-211 FSDPRAPTEAPPEFA
+211 FSDPRAPVAAPPEYA

-266 GSHGEALYE
+266 GSHGEALHE
-275 HREWGHGLFC
+275 HREWGAGLFC

-290 KVPLIIHNPTAFG
+290 KVPLIIHNPAAFG
-303 ESRVIASRVR
+303 ESRVMASRVR

-328 SPFGVQG
+328 SPVGVQG
-335 ESFLPLLLKKNRG
+335 ISFLPLLSKKNRG
-348 RQIDQPVYFESMSGF
+348 RQIDQPVYFESLSGF
-363 QEMGFAPLTGL
+363 QEMGFTPLTGL

-409 SRKMDT
+409 AQKMNA
-415 ALGLYIENLQGKKQ
+415 ALGLTIENLQGKKQ
-429 EALGKAE
+429 EAPGQAE
-436 QSRQENPA
+436 LSRQEKPA

-457 LYPRASTA
+457 SYPRASTA

-517 LEVERLIYSEKWGGA
+517 LEVERLIYSEEWSGA

-537 GIRSDYQ
+537 GIRSDYP

-549 QVVDYQYLMDKKKND
+549 QVVDYQYLLDKKKND

-587 SLAQMFTSTGRLGE
+587 SLAQMFTSAGRLGE

-636 RSCLEK
+636 LSCLEK

-694 DIGGLLIKIGEFEMA
+694 DIGGLLIKNGEFEMA

-716 VANGQGNSMVWTQ
+716 VANGQGNSLVWTQ

-753 DPRNAIALSGM
+753 DPRNALALSGM
-764 GTFHLS
+764 GTYHLS

-795 PELVSAINGLGAAFR
+795 PEFVSAINGLGAAFR
-810 YSGDPERAI
+810 YAGDPERAI
-819 ACWKQV
+819 ACWEQV

-843 IETGRRQEALKYLNM
+843 IETGRRQEALKYLNT

>member
-1 MIPSSKERDL
+1 MIPGSKERDL
-11 AQEQKTNPHPLIFL
+11 AQAQKTNPHPLISL
-25 SAILALI
+25 LAILTLI

-42 DKIPSLKQSGNFNL
+42 NKIPSLKQSENFNL

-73 FRNART
+73 FRNAQT

-117 HGVRNNGADFLPDSE
+117 HGVRNNGTDFLPDSE

-138 MKNRGFETYALVSSY
+138 MKNQGFETYALVSSY

-167 FDDWLDYSSIIN
+167 FDDSLDYSSIIN
-179 TVRTAIAA
+179 NFRTTIAA
-187 NQVFARFQS
+187 DQVFARFQS
-196 WLERRTPNKFFAWVH
+196 WLEQRTPNKFFAWVH
-211 FSDPRAPTEAPPEFA
+211 FSDPQAPYKPPPEYA
-226 GMFENDPYSGK
+226 KMSENDPYSGE

-266 GSHGEALYE
+266 GSHGESLQE

-290 KVPLIIHNPTAFG
+290 KVPLIIHNSAAFR
-303 ESRVIASRVR
+303 EKQVIASRVR

-328 SPFGVQG
+328 SPVGVQG
-335 ESFLPLLLKKNRG
+335 KSFLYLLSKKNRG
-348 RQIDQPVYFESMSGF
+348 RQIDQPVYFESMYGF

-374 ISENYKYIS
+374 ISENSKYIS

-396 AEKENLVLTKSEL
+396 AEMENLVLTKSEL
-409 SRKMDT
+409 AQKMDT
-415 ALGLYIENLQGKKQ
+415 ALGLYIENHQGKKQ
-429 EALGKAE
+429 EALDKAK
-436 QSRQENPA
+436 QSQQENQA
-444 VKGRAFG
+444 I
-451 SPLARG
+451 
-457 LYPRASTA
+457 
-465 EVDPRAKPG
+465 
-474 ALTRDVNTR
+474 
-483 LSTAEADPQT
+483 
-493 KPGAPAAAPAAVDPK
+493 DPK

-517 LEVERLIYSEKWGGA
+517 LEVERLIYSEKWSEA
-532 EKELQ
+532 DKALQ
-537 GIRSDYQ
+537 GIRSDYK
-544 DWRLP
+544 DWKLP
-549 QVVDYQYLMDKKKND
+549 QVVDYQYLIDKKKND
-564 PGKIIETLR
+564 PRKIEETLR
-573 QAVEK
+573 QAAEK
-578 YPEKDRFKL
+578 YPESDRFKL
-587 SLAQMFTSTGRLGE
+587 SLAQMFTYTGRLEE
-601 AEKICVEAL
+601 AEKICVEEL
-610 AGNPRLTQAYIL
+610 ARNPSLTQAYIL
-622 LGTIYRKNGTAAQV
+622 LGTIYQKNGTAAQV
-636 RSCLEK
+636 LSCLEK

-680 RSLTADPAGADIQA
+680 RSLTADPAGATIQA

-716 VANGQGNSMVWTQ
+716 VANGKGNSMVWTQ

-743 RESLEKAVSL
+743 RESLEKAISL
-753 DPRNAIALSGM
+753 DPHNAIALSSM
-764 GTFHLS
+764 GTFRLS
-770 LFRRQ
+770 LFRLQ
-775 KQKVDLEKA
+775 KQKDDLEKA
-784 ITYYTQAKTAS
+784 ITYYTQAKKAS
-795 PELVSAINGLGAAFR
+795 PELVSAINGLGVAFR
-810 YSGDPERAI
+810 YAGDHERAI